1 MLKERVRQNS
11 YKLAISYFD
20 LIKTITLMKKIP
32 NRHRWEFHVK
42 RKRKKRGKETSEG
55 RN

>member
-1 MLKERVRQNS
+1 MFLFLMLLN
-11 YKLAISYFD
+11 YKMLQSIV
-20 LIKTITLMKKIP
+20 ITLMKKIP